1 MYNIILILSR
11 NIFFYDKICLPDTY
25 QSRIHLML
33 FHFAIILLVF
43 KKRNIKFDQFQY
55 DFFFRNIEYNLREL
69 GFGDVSVNT
78 KMKDLN
84 KISYDILL
92 KIEEK
97 NNVNCKNFNLN
108 PIIIYKYFNNIKPT
122 NNTRIN
128 EFKMYFKSFFD
139 FCFELNVKNMLKELK
154 NFKY

>member
-1 MYNIILILSR
+1 
-11 NIFFYDKICLPDTY
+11 
-25 QSRIHLML
+25 ML